1 MGALVAIRAEPGRC
15 RCAATRDRQPLV
27 PLVNGGGEG
36 EGERE
41 RAGEEK
47 KEKKIKKRKKRGQ
60 KQRRSN
66 LECTF
71 DATLDR
77 SRQRGTS
84 LPNNRNTR
92 SCPRPYARP
101 DEVANGTRNESAA
114 LRSRR
119 LPHVPSPK
127 RPLGRLRAASRH
139 LARLRETPRS
149 ARPYAPS
156 LSRVAFLSLAPSN
169 LLSSLICFLRTRRVR
184 TMKKFSRNFFRRLRH
199 FFFYNNSIQ
208 FF

>member
-1 MGALVAIRAEPGRC
+1 MYVR
-15 RCAATRDRQPLV
+15 RD
-27 PLVNGGGEG
+27 
-36 EGERE
+36 
-41 RAGEEK
+41 
-47 KEKKIKKRKKRGQ
+47 
-60 KQRRSN
+60 
-66 LECTF
+66 
-71 DATLDR
+71 TLDR

-208 FF
+208 FFLRIPGLFRLSPQLHRIALSHRAEGEKSRDIFSLQRASK